1 MYAADPVDIDLA
13 RHHADMDADEGIA
26 EWMADQQIK
35 EEAIAQAALAKQE
48 AWEYGGG
55 AYVLRAANKVPF
67 CAAEVLDEALEKSK
81 AARDAYTE
89 LMASPAAEKLR
100 QLLAEYWAQE
110 MWETRTVCEINA
122 AIREE
127 SEALND

>member
-1 MYAADPVDIDLA
+1 MYADPVDIDLA
-13 RHHADMDADEGIA
+13 RHHASQDADEGIA
-26 EWMADQQIK
+26 EWMADRQIK
-35 EEAIAQAALAKQE
+35 EATAAQAALESPLVWDWNKATH
-48 AWEYGGG
+48 
-55 AYVLRAANKVPF
+55 VLTTTSKVPYT
-67 CAAEVLDEALEKSK
+67 AEEVLIEAMDESK
-81 AARDAYTE
+81 EARDAYAE

-122 AIREE
+122 AIRAE